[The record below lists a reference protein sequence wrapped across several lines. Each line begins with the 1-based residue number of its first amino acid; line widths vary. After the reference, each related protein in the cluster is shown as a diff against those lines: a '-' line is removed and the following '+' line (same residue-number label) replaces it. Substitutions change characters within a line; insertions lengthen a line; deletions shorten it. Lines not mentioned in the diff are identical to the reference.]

1 MDFIKLKGK
10 KDRKKIKKS
19 RKRNEDLIEGKRAIN
34 LNKDV
39 KGKKEKIKKNI
50 EKETQIKM
58 KKKS

>member
-19 RKRNEDLIEGKRAIN
+19 RKRNEDLIKGKRAIN

-39 KGKKEKIKKNI
+39 KGKKGKD
-50 EKETQIKM
+50 
-58 KKKS
+58 